1 MELFIRYWSPGPG
14 ENPEKV
20 QGRDSGLGENFHRVE
35 GDRGDPGIRP
45 HWLGRVSR
53 SVEKSGISIN
63 GHIGPRG
70 SPGPWRNRKKVK
82 CCGRSPGVISLPRQG
97 HSWSTARRPGAT
109 PGVSWGSLPEQTRRP
124 PGATPGVTARVTG
137 YRVPGT
143 GRGLAK
149 FRRLHRSSPP
159 GRDLPRET
167 PRVRADLYRPVQT
180 CTDLCKVTVPPTE
193 VTVFL
198 AEPGGP
204 AREPWSRSEYK
215 KFIT

>member
-14 ENPEKV
+14 EKPEKV
-20 QGRDSGLGENFHRVE
+20 QGLGPGLGENFHRVE
-35 GDRGDPGIRP
+35 GDRWDPGIRP

-137 YRVPGT
+137 YRVPAGDWQSSADSTALLLQVGT
-143 GRGLAK
+143 CHAR
-149 FRRLHRSSPP
+149 
-159 GRDLPRET
+159 PRESGQT
-167 PRVRADLYRPVQT
+167 CTDLYRPVQSYGYSGRGYGFFGKARRSYSRT
-180 CTDLCKVTVPPTE
+180 LVP
-193 VTVFL
+193 VRV
-198 AEPGGP
+198 
-204 AREPWSRSEYK
+204 
-215 KFIT
+215 